1 MNLADI
7 GIQVESKAE
16 NCSAHGDYLS
26 RRIFGKIWSRCPKC
40 VAERDAADVED
51 RTMRERAEKL
61 SMWMRKI
68 GESGIPERFQSR
80 TLENFIAQTP
90 DQASA
95 LAFAK
100 DYADSFDDVLRT
112 GRCAVFLGLP
122 GTGKTHLAVG
132 IGQQIM
138 RLDNRSVLFTTVMRA
153 IRRIRDTWDQRSRKE
168 SEVSAISALTYP
180 DLLILDEVGIQSG
193 SESEKNQLF
202 DILNE
207 RYEKHKPTLLLS
219 NLALP
224 EVKAFLG
231 ERVFDRLKED
241 GGEVIPF
248 TWKSHRGQ
256 A

>member
-1 MNLADI
+1 M
-7 GIQVESKAE
+7 SE
-16 NCSAHGDYLS
+16 NFVKSL
-26 RRIFGKIWSRCPKC
+26 P
-40 VAERDAADVED
+40 DVEKTCD
-51 RTMRERAEKL
+51 RHGSFMSRHVFGSIWMCCPVCNTEHDAKESAEKEIRHRQEKL
-61 SMWMRKI
+61 ERWRRKI
-68 GESGIPERFQSR
+68 GDSGIPERFQTR
-80 TLENFIAQTP
+80 TLDSFVVESAEQK
-90 DQASA
+90 SA
-95 LAFAK
+95 LSFAK
-100 DYADSFDDVLRT
+100 DYAETFDDVLRS

-132 IGQQIM
+132 IGLHIM
-138 RLDNRSVLFTTVMRA
+138 GRDNRSVLFTTVMRA
-153 IRRIRDTWDQRSRKE
+153 IRRIRDTWSRKSDE
-168 SEVSAISALTYP
+168 SETEAISALTYP

-202 DILNE
+202 DVLNE

-219 NLALP
+219 NLTLN

-256 A
+256 E